1 MNEWMNEWC
10 IYIALF
16 VYCCTPKALYNHV
29 GGGGGGLS
37 STTTSVYHT
46 GPLTC
51 VYHTSNCTKKFQTFF
66 HDVVRLEVGCV
77 RWSMFQEVGGLYG
90 VSQRGGVIGVQGSL
104 SLGEKLLS
112 SLAEWALMLRYRLP
126 DGRSWKRLWEG
137 LGGVLH
143 DTICFAGASCKEN
156 VQDGGERGTDDLCSC
171 VHCPL
176 EGLALCC
183 TTEPHK

>member
-1 MNEWMNEWC
+1 MCEKCLVRIE
-10 IYIALF
+10 
-16 VYCCTPKALYNHV
+16 K
-29 GGGGGGLS
+29 
-37 STTTSVYHT
+37 SVLLQVDCT

-51 VYHTSNCTKKFQTFF
+51 VYHTSNCTKKFQSFF

-77 RWSMFQEVGGLYG
+77 QWSMSQEVGGLYG
-90 VSQRGGVIGVQGSL
+90 VLQRGGVIGVQGSHG
-104 SLGEKLLS
+104 LGEKLLS
-112 SLAEWALMLRYRLP
+112 SLAERALMLRYHLP

-143 DTICFAGASCKEN
+143 GTICFAGASCKEN
-156 VQDGGERGTDDLCSC
+156 VQDGGEWGTDDLCSC

-176 EGLALCC
+176 EGLAVCC